1 MAKKKKGTLKDMVKA
16 PRTIDIEGQLHM
28 LAWITPKEGK
38 TLKAMGGAGTKGP
51 MGIPMYLE
59 PDARSPGGSA
69 YSGGSD
75 PRGESNFSGGA
86 RSSSSVSGMEDEY
99 DPFEGTG
106 RTAAETLGY
115 DTSSQVEGQDERPEA
130 GISKEDYESMPFY
143 MKSKYKLDDAG
154 NILSS
159 NVSEIERDPSGR
171 VTGLYT
177 QGDAP
182 GLLGIAAKALGL
194 GPFTT
199 YTGFGAGQNLN
210 QFRERGGSEDQRQ
223 AAPAAPTV
231 AAVEEEDTP
240 LSQALKD
247 YYAKGV
253 GTATQPTSDL
263 ASLISTTTQAT
274 PSPVGGRYDPE
285 TGLFYLP
292 DGTVID
298 IRTGKRV
305 QPKREP
311 LTIKGLEMFKPV
323 SV

>member
-38 TLKAMGGAGTKGP
+38 ALKAMGGAGTKGP

-69 YSGGSD
+69 YSGGSA
-75 PRGESNFSGGA
+75 PSG
-86 RSSSSVSGMEDEY
+86 RSFGSDGPMGMEDEY

-106 RTAAETLGY
+106 RTASDVLGY
-115 DTSSQVEGQDERPEA
+115 DTSSQVEGQDRRPEG

-143 MKSKYKLDDAG
+143 MKSKYELDDAG

-159 NVSEIERDPSGR
+159 NVSEIERDPRGR

-223 AAPAAPTV
+223 AAPAAPTP

-285 TGLFYLP
+285 TGLYYLP

-323 SV
+323 SA